1 MKISYNLKNIVSWL
15 VFIGIFFLPFNSYM
29 GISFL
34 GEFGQDSCT
43 IFFLLAAMVLA
54 FRSILKGK
62 IEVPY
67 SNPLFHLILLLI
79 IWVVISTIIN
89 SSSIAGYYF
98 KQTSGVSRTIRQYIV
113 LFFSSLVFLITYY
126 NAFIQ
131 FTAKELFFKIRK
143 ILYYS
148 FVIVLIY
155 AFLEILILKLNMLWL
170 NPVVELFNYFPF
182 VDVYIDDRNFRISSV
197 TFETPALATYL
208 FFISGWMF
216 SYVLTEKG
224 FKKYIPGLLTIVLT
238 LFSGSRAGFLIIFI
252 QAIAFGYFLLKRKK
266 YQILFV
272 RIVKYSLIL
281 IALVFIFKGRTVTT
295 YIYEKATSFEI
306 EDDTH
311 AISNKSRFGI
321 QYALYQVFLQ
331 NPVFGVGF
339 GQQTFVSKDF
349 YPDWATEDNWEFR
362 LKYLNEDVKS
372 FPPGYNI
379 YLRIMAEL
387 GIVGL
392 VIFLFLLIAILYVA
406 HKMSRNKDEGT
417 SLIAIVVF
425 VSILGVFFNWL
436 KMDTFRAFNFWI
448 NFALLLVITKNRI
461 KFNLNDEQS

>member
-1 MKISYNLKNIVSWL
+1 
-15 VFIGIFFLPFNSYM
+15 
-29 GISFL
+29 
-34 GEFGQDSCT
+34 
-43 IFFLLAAMVLA
+43 
-54 FRSILKGK
+54 
-62 IEVPY
+62 
-67 SNPLFHLILLLI
+67 
-79 IWVVISTIIN
+79 
-89 SSSIAGYYF
+89 
-98 KQTSGVSRTIRQYIV
+98 
-113 LFFSSLVFLITYY
+113 
-126 NAFIQ
+126 
-131 FTAKELFFKIRK
+131 
-143 ILYYS
+143 
-148 FVIVLIY
+148 
-155 AFLEILILKLNMLWL
+155 
-170 NPVVELFNYFPF
+170 
-182 VDVYIDDRNFRISSV
+182 
-197 TFETPALATYL
+197 
-208 FFISGWMF
+208 MF

-331 NPVFGVGF
+331 NPVFGVGL